1 MKRSQL
7 RFFKLKAITVASTL
21 AFSSQVL
28 GSGSL
33 ETGITA
39 YQEKQYS
46 KALEVFHHYSEKHE
60 PEAQYYLSML
70 YRQGLGV
77 ERDEDVAFLWCKRA
91 ADEGLL
97 DAQYQLG
104 IMYLQG
110 EGVGEDD
117 ALALEWLWQAAD
129 RGHKQ
134 AKEVLQFALENDF
147 TTGC

>member
-1 MKRSQL
+1 MKKSQL
-7 RFFKLKAITVASTL
+7 GLFTLKAITAASAL
-21 AFSSQVL
+21 ALSSQVL
-28 GSGSL
+28 AVGSI

-39 YQEKQYS
+39 YQQKHYS
-46 KALEVFHHYSEKHE
+46 KALEVFHHYSKKHE
-60 PEAQYYLSML
+60 PRAQYYLSVL

-77 ERDEDVAFLWCKRA
+77 ERDDEVAFLWCKRA
-91 ADEGLL
+91 ADKGML